1 MLPLVDD
8 FRPIHSLA
16 AMADLVKVLSAGPSR
31 QYDPKTW
38 LKLAG

>member
-16 AMADLVKVLSAGPSR
+16 AMADLVKALSEEPSR
-31 QYDPKTW
+31 RHDPKTW